1 MTARVEAEADE
12 ALPMTF
18 FTVGHSNLP
27 LDAFLAML
35 ASVEIGCIVDVRR
48 FPASRRNPQFNGD
61 VLPDHLKRIGVDY
74 VALASLGG
82 RRPTRGAD
90 ASPNDFWEHASFR
103 AYADYAMTPAFAQ
116 GLADLRALGRATRPA
131 VMCSEAVW
139 WRCHRR
145 IIADY
150 LLAAGESV
158 LHLMSAG
165 KAVPASLTSAAVRDG
180 AVLRYPKAGPAG
192 DAAASGSA

>member
-1 MTARVEAEADE
+1 
-12 ALPMTF
+12 MTF
-18 FTVGHSNLP
+18 YTAGHSNHA
-27 LDAFLAML
+27 LDHFLGMIESAG
-35 ASVEIGCIVDVRR
+35 IDHIVDVRR
-48 FPASRRNPQFNGD
+48 FPASRRHPHFNAD
-61 VLPDHLKRIGVDY
+61 VLPAHLGRVGIGY
-74 VALASLGG
+74 THMLALGG
-82 RRPTRGAD
+82 RRASRGAPE
-90 ASPNDFWEHASFR
+90 SPNGRWENASFR
-103 AYADYAMTPAFAQ
+103 AYADYAMTPAFAEALQ
-116 GLADLRALGRATRPA
+116 ALRDLGRTTTPA